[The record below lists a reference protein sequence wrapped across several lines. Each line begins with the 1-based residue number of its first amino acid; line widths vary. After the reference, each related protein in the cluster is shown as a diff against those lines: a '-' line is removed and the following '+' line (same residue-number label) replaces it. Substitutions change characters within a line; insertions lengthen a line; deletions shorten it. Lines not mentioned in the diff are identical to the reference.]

1 MQLQEKRETTAGKT
15 TFRREPRMGV
25 NRSAWQEG
33 FTLLE
38 LLVVLVILGLLAVLA
53 VPQAIKY
60 LGGAKT
66 DTAKLQIQSLGA
78 NLDLFRLD
86 VGRYPTQGEG
96 LSALTDRPAGN
107 DRWKGPYVKK
117 RESLL
122 DPWGR
127 PYSYRVPGQHGEY
140 DLFTLGADNA
150 PGGDGENQDIVS
162 W

>member
-1 MQLQEKRETTAGKT
+1 MQVRTCDARLAA
-15 TFRREPRMGV
+15 RR
-25 NRSAWQEG
+25 RSKSRARRAEEDG

-38 LLVVLVILGLLAVLA
+38 LLVVLVILGLLATIA

-66 DTAKLQIQSLGA
+66 DTAKIQIQNLGA
-78 NLDLFRLD
+78 TLDLFRLD
-86 VGRYPTQGEG
+86 VGRYPSQGEG
-96 LSALTDRPAGN
+96 LQSLVDRPAGL

-117 RESLL
+117 RESLV

-127 PYSYRVPGQHGEY
+127 AFLYRVPGQHGEY
-140 DLFTLGADNA
+140 DLYTLGADNT

>member
-1 MQLQEKRETTAGKT
+1 MQLQEERNPVPGKARRTREL
-15 TFRREPRMGV
+15 RMRGT
-25 NRSAWQEG
+25 RSAWQEG

-38 LLVVLVILGLLAVLA
+38 LLVVMVILGLLAVIA

-96 LSALTDRPAGN
+96 LSALTDRPAGG

-127 PYSYRVPGQHGEY
+127 PYIYRIPGQHGEY
-140 DLFTLGADNA
+140 DLFTLGSDNT
-150 PGGDGENQDIVS
+150 PGGEGENQDIVS

>member
-1 MQLQEKRETTAGKT
+1 MTMQVRTCDAQLAA
-15 TFRREPRMGV
+15 RR
-25 NRSAWQEG
+25 RSKSRARRAEEDG

-38 LLVVLVILGLLAVLA
+38 LLVVLVILGLLATIA

-66 DTAKLQIQSLGA
+66 DTAKIQIQNLGA
-78 NLDLFRLD
+78 TLDLFRLD
-86 VGRYPTQGEG
+86 VGRYPSQGEG
-96 LSALTDRPAGN
+96 LQSLVDRPAGL

-117 RESLL
+117 RESLV

-127 PYSYRVPGQHGEY
+127 AFLYRVPGQHGEY
-140 DLFTLGADNA
+140 DLYTLGADNT

>member
-1 MQLQEKRETTAGKT
+1 MHVHSLGSRRGATAADL
-15 TFRREPRMGV
+15 RRQ
-25 NRSAWQEG
+25 RSARALLTAG

-38 LLVVLVILGLLAVLA
+38 LLVVLVILGLLATIA

-66 DTAKLQIQSLGA
+66 DTAKIQIQNLGA
-78 NLDLFRLD
+78 TLDLFRLD

-96 LSALTDRPAGN
+96 LQALVDRPPGLE
-107 DRWKGPYVKK
+107 RWKGPYVKK

-127 PYSYRVPGQHGEY
+127 PYLFRVPGQHGEY
-140 DLFTLGADNA
+140 DLYTLGADNT